1 MEIHDK
7 TSVTSTFSL
16 YFAIETLGVL
26 KYLRK
31 GSFVLC
37 QGPPSQVSTNQV
49 ACLHH
54 TPLPNRSAVFGVWPD
69 ISDVVIAWTSST
81 RQDVMEPPW
90 CLIKKREVSKK
101 MDQHKHQTIVPVIR
115 NFLIISLNSEY
126 LAISSQQNT
135 LFNLSK
141 YIYIDSKSSDQ
152 KTYNPPLPGWSFN
165 FLVDSLVTIRSRLT
179 TIYGS
184 YGRVQFQGAAAVS
197 AATREEEQAVS
208 MVALVGCV
216 VVVKLIRSLSF
227 KILVF

>member
-7 TSVTSTFSL
+7 TSGTSTFSR

-37 QGPPSQVSTNQV
+37 HGPPSQVSTNQV

-69 ISDVVIAWTSST
+69 ISDVENSHGPVTSPT

-101 MDQHKHQTIVPVIR
+101 MDQHKHQTIVAVIR

-126 LAISSQQNT
+126 LAISSRQNT
-135 LFNLSK
+135 LFNLFE
-141 YIYIDSKSSDQ
+141 YIYIDSKPSDQ
-152 KTYNPPLPGWSFN
+152 KNIQPSPGWSFN
-165 FLVDSLVTIRSRLT
+165 FFGGFSRHHTEVTS
-179 TIYGS
+179 
-184 YGRVQFQGAAAVS
+184 VQFQGAAAVS

-216 VVVKLIRSLSF
+216 GVTKLIRSLSF
-227 KILVF
+227 KLKVIQWF